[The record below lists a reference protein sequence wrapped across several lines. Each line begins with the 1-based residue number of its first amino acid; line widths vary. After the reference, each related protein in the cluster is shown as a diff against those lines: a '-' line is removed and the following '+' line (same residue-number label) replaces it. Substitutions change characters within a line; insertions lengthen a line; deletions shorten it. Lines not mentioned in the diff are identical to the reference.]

1 MSRPGKKLKKW
12 RKSRGLSQTKAGD
25 LLLPPV
31 AQGTWAAWENEVK
44 PPDLGNALGIERLTE
59 GLIGAGEWLTVK
71 ARQKRARAAESASD
85 VAEAAKAAE

>member
-1 MSRPGKKLKKW
+1 MSRPGKKLRKW

-44 PPDLGNALGIERLTE
+44 PPDLGNALGLERLTE
-59 GLIGAGEWLTVK
+59 GHIGAGEWLTVK
-71 ARQKRARAAESASD
+71 ARQKKARAAESGPSVID
-85 VAEAAKAAE
+85 VKDTG